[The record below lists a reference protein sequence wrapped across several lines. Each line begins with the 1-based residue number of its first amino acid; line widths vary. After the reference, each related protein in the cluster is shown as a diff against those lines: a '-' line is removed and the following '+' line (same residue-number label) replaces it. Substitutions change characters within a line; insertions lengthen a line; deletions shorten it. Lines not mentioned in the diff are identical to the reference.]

1 MLKNEQLIYKMS
13 VEQKVEFI
21 LSSKERS
28 NSQVGSYEFPTFLM
42 KNDPLKGY
50 DAEFATF
57 FPSDKAL
64 ASSYNMKLV
73 AMSYNLKGIENK
85 ASLNLPFFNVT
96 NNPEVENISENVFL
110 TSKFIAS

>member
-42 KNDPLKGY
+42 KNDPFCYPPSYEKLSGDLNGLYSRRINSQHRIVYEVDEEKREIHILRMWTHY
-50 DAEFATF
+50 D
-57 FPSDKAL
+57 
-64 ASSYNMKLV
+64 KL
-73 AMSYNLKGIENK
+73 
-85 ASLNLPFFNVT
+85 
-96 NNPEVENISENVFL
+96 
-110 TSKFIAS
+110 